1 MIAMETIRNKRW
13 ILPALAMVAATATN
27 AVLPGMGALLLLPL
41 LVLFWYLERFSRRE
55 MGFVPGSLR
64 DYGLGLLHPLLVLS
78 LLALVAWWS
87 GATTI
92 QTPDWSKVALNLAVT
107 ALTTT
112 LATIVTE
119 DGFFRGWLWASL
131 RRAGLTEQRVVLV
144 TGIAFGVWHLPYA
157 LWGTGYAPFSAEVP
171 LLIINA
177 SVIGIAWGLLRLNSG
192 SVVVPA
198 VTHGIWNGAVYELF
212 NNGAEIGT
220 LGIQNTS
227 VFGPESGVLAL
238 VLNLGYAIGLWL
250 WYRRCRD
257 AGHAKGWTPSAR
269 ARGKRIYHLDR

>member
-13 ILPALAMVAATATN
+13 ILPALAMLAATATN

-78 LLALVAWWS
+78 LIALVAWWS
-87 GATTI
+87 GAANI
-92 QTPDWSKVALNLAVT
+92 QNPDWSKVALDLAVT
-107 ALTTT
+107 ALTTI

-144 TGIAFGVWHLPYA
+144 TGIAFGIWHLPYG
-157 LWGTGYAPFSAEVP
+157 LLDTGYAPLSELP
-171 LLIINA
+171 LFIINA
-177 SVIGIAWGLLRLNSG
+177 SVIGVAWGLLRLISG
-192 SVVVPA
+192 SAVVVA
-198 VTHGIWNGAVYELF
+198 VTHGIWNAAVYELF
-212 NNGAEIGT
+212 NNGAELGA
-220 LGIQNTS
+220 LGIQNIS
-227 VFGPESGVLAL
+227 IFGPEAGVLAL
-238 VLNLGYAIGLWL
+238 VLNLGYTLGLWL
-250 WYRRCRD
+250 WYRRAGSMRD
-257 AGHAKGWTPSAR
+257 VPKAGRLQSEPGASA
-269 ARGKRIYHLDR
+269 